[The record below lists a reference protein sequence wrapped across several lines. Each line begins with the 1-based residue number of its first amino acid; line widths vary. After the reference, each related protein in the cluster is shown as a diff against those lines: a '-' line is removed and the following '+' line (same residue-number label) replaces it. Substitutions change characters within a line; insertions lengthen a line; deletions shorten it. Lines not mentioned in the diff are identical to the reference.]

1 MEPIDNII
9 IISSTIEKDTCFYG
23 LGLESGI
30 TLIPPKYEDVKFPI
44 GDIFMFRQ
52 NGKWGLMSLNGDV
65 LLTPEYDNIFLW
77 NDKYIVVGEGKSYH
91 YKCGVVDWNGC
102 LIIPIEYAAI
112 ELTAYSVFRCYM
124 GAEFDWGRD
133 HQMDFLKYDGNS
145 YLWKNN
151 SNETLGKQLQIWR
164 NNQHVA
170 NYNGWLILDN
180 QILLNPELESQKWV
194 SDKDLNFI
202 QVTPDGNL
210 ITKDKRGK
218 YGLRDLSGKS
228 IVLQIYDDMKL
239 MPSGIVVLYNGKIG
253 IVGTNGNSILPTEY
267 LEIRD
272 NVIDESNKEEIKGDW
287 SWVWNIKNG
296 FAYRYSKDHPLD
308 TSNLETIIVRSDFFI
323 SDGSIAC
330 CKKGESQFNTFIT
343 RNGDGENIFS
353 IENGFF
359 LEENAD
365 KIIPLTSDDYLI
377 QNGDKFRLVSTNADS
392 NSLSL
397 EFDEAKYYGEG
408 ILYYQ
413 VDGLWGI
420 KLFSPKLYDTS
431 LFRIEKDIDIVPS
444 YLSAK
449 PVYGM
454 MGMFI
459 YFEIQNTY
467 KSYSGEEGICS
478 QLIKTSGEC
487 LLGGNHQYTGSFSI
501 HDSII
506 LCQVGQKFGFV
517 DFDDETIIPF
527 KFDEIVFRGK
537 GKHGGFN
544 VRIGDF
550 WGILKH
556 NGKESH
562 IKYSEFIPF
571 RDKYEI
577 VIDAL
582 TGLKGVLN
590 TETCEEVVPCLYTHI
605 ILEEN
610 RAIVARG
617 GCPEDNCIVDYLYAK
632 WGCYDTSGKLIV
644 PVRYDYI
651 KIDGEY
657 VLAGYDGG
665 FMTYGQ
671 NFYYKEF
678 GGKYALYNSVGELL
692 IEGFSQYNLGDN
704 IWSFYFGGKWKTWTE
719 EYGFDEYSFEYVVGR
734 WLLVTP
740 DLKTILPRDPGE
752 RYQIKKGTKIYWARE
767 VNEHDKKVINRI
779 NFPLNLLV
787 EHEFQI
793 DNGWVI
799 DKSGKEAINITT
811 GKRIAGYRE
820 IYAISDSLLYVMDD
834 EYNVGIL
841 DKDNQ
846 FVIKPQFYALT
857 YPVGNLFIGTT
868 ENEKGEFTMSLYN
881 LSSKNILDEGI
892 ELRVEESRSSMEHM
906 FRNHILLLY
915 HINEDDDAY
924 SGYAFENGTA
934 WIKSEIAGKFN
945 PMCVGQVGKFNHKRY
960 WFSYNDMEPEESYS
974 YDDDNDYMRD
984 SWDAMTDGMYGDMPE
999 GFDGDYDFLGR

>member
-1 MEPIDNII
+1 M
-9 IISSTIEKDTCFYG
+9 
-23 LGLESGI
+23 
-30 TLIPPKYEDVKFPI
+30 
-44 GDIFMFRQ
+44 
-52 NGKWGLMSLNGDV
+52 
-65 LLTPEYDNIFLW
+65 
-77 NDKYIVVGEGKSYH
+77 
-91 YKCGVVDWNGC
+91 
-102 LIIPIEYAAI
+102 
-112 ELTAYSVFRCYM
+112 
-124 GAEFDWGRD
+124 
-133 HQMDFLKYDGNS
+133 
-145 YLWKNN
+145 
-151 SNETLGKQLQIWR
+151 
-164 NNQHVA
+164 
-170 NYNGWLILDN
+170 
-180 QILLNPELESQKWV
+180 
-194 SDKDLNFI
+194 
-202 QVTPDGNL
+202 
-210 ITKDKRGK
+210 
-218 YGLRDLSGKS
+218 
-228 IVLQIYDDMKL
+228 
-239 MPSGIVVLYNGKIG
+239 
-253 IVGTNGNSILPTEY
+253 
-267 LEIRD
+267 
-272 NVIDESNKEEIKGDW
+272 
-287 SWVWNIKNG
+287 
-296 FAYRYSKDHPLD
+296 
-308 TSNLETIIVRSDFFI
+308 
-323 SDGSIAC
+323 
-330 CKKGESQFNTFIT
+330 
-343 RNGDGENIFS
+343 
-353 IENGFF
+353 
-359 LEENAD
+359 
-365 KIIPLTSDDYLI
+365 
-377 QNGDKFRLVSTNADS
+377 
-392 NSLSL
+392 
-397 EFDEAKYYGEG
+397 
-408 ILYYQ
+408 
-413 VDGLWGI
+413 
-420 KLFSPKLYDTS
+420 
-431 LFRIEKDIDIVPS
+431 PS
-444 YLSAK
+444 YLSIK

-454 MGMFI
+454 MGILI
-459 YFEIQNTY
+459 YFEIQNSY
-467 KSYSGEEGICS
+467 KMFSGEEGICS

-506 LCQVGQKFGFV
+506 RCQVGLKFGFV

-562 IKYSEFIPF
+562 IKYSKSIPF

-632 WGCYDTSGKLIV
+632 WGCYDTLGKLIV

-719 EYGFDEYSFEYVVGR
+719 EYGFDEYSFEYGVGR

-740 DLKTILPRDPGE
+740 DLKTILPRDCGE
-752 RYQIKKGTKIYWARE
+752 RYQIKKGTKIYWTRE
-767 VNEHDKKVINRI
+767 VNKHDKKVINRI

-793 DNGWVI
+793 DNGWII
-799 DKSGKEAINITT
+799 DKSGKEAINIAT
-811 GKRIAGYRE
+811 GKRITGYHE
-820 IYAISDSLLYVMDD
+820 IDAVSDSLLYVMDD
-834 EYNVGIL
+834 EYNVGII
-841 DKDNQ
+841 DKDDQ
-846 FVIKPQFYALT
+846 FVINPQFYALT
-857 YPVGNLFIGTT
+857 YPVGNLFIGATKGA
-868 ENEKGEFTMSLYN
+868 KGEFIISLYN
-881 LSSKNILDEGI
+881 LTSKNILENGI
-892 ELRVEESRSSMEHM
+892 QLRVEESRSSMEHT
-906 FRNHILLLY
+906 FRNHFLLMY
-915 HINEDDDAY
+915 HINEDDNAY

-934 WIKSEIAGKFN
+934 WIKSEVAGEFN
-945 PMCVGQVGKFNHKRY
+945 QMRVGRVGKFNHRCY
-960 WFSYNDMEPEESYS
+960 WFSYNDMKPEEYYS

-984 SWDAMTDGMYGDMPE
+984 SWDAMTDGMYGDMTE